1 MKKIFLVFVLTL
13 FSFAK
18 VYAAS
23 GTGAAT
29 EYTVTMKKVEL
40 CEDSACATSY
50 TVATKD
56 MPVDIASASAGADIG
71 SYAPTTGLT
80 LGKTYTH
87 LRVTI
92 SRTFTATGTVT
103 AGSTNCATDGG
114 TDMAAA
120 QMLDAGTG
128 TATSSS
134 MYLVNEGGY
143 GPSDGTR
150 DGAIDAADN
159 DIDISYASPTYASS
173 MVVSGDTA
181 AMIYA
186 LTSPYTVGLKSP
198 TIRVVFNTSKALG
211 AEDTACVMWLNEP
224 YCEITIE

>member
-13 FSFAK
+13 FSFTK

-23 GTGAAT
+23 GSGAAT

-56 MPVDIASASAGADIG
+56 MPVDIASASAGTDIG

-92 SRTFTATGTVT
+92 SRTFTATGRPSSWSS
-103 AGSTNCATDGG
+103 ARK
-114 TDMAAA
+114 
-120 QMLDAGTG
+120 
-128 TATSSS
+128 TSAIPPRAKRFLSS
-134 MYLVNEGGY
+134 YL
-143 GPSDGTR
+143 PPKTIDPCSDIGQEF
-150 DGAIDAADN
+150 N
-159 DIDISYASPTYASS
+159 
-173 MVVSGDTA
+173 GDR
-181 AMIYA
+181 
-186 LTSPYTVGLKSP
+186 GW
-198 TIRVVFNTSKALG
+198 NTFTL
-211 AEDTACVMWLNEP
+211 
-224 YCEITIE
+224 